1 MTDNLGIGNVSKNA
15 SVSDPND
22 SSLVSDGTSG
32 NRISHAAHANGAFAK
47 TSRPKFTGSIIMH
60 SYQNMH
66 LNRHRA
72 PGRVRWATE
81 ASGPTA
87 PTPPRLGSAQW
98 VHLLDRGRVVRRGPA
113 RRHGQHRGN
122 PVGGPRGPAPAASGA
137 SKAALQTAGRFG
149 CARRSRSAGSGS
161 GSICP
166 GLAGSPS

>member
-47 TSRPKFTGSIIMH
+47 TSRPELTGSIITH

-72 PGRVRWATE
+72 PGRARWATE
-81 ASGPTA
+81 ASGPAA
-87 PTPPRLGSAQW
+87 PTPPSG
-98 VHLLDRGRVVRRGPA
+98 GRRPEGTP
-113 RRHGQHRGN
+113 
-122 PVGGPRGPAPAASGA
+122 
-137 SKAALQTAGRFG
+137 
-149 CARRSRSAGSGS
+149 AGSGARR
-161 GSICP
+161 P
-166 GLAGSPS
+166 ARPSPSPRPAQREPSGRAPRASARRVWGVESGATDRRPLRLRSSQPLGGVW